1 MLKVPNNLY
10 VKWTDEKGYAVFSD
24 EPIKKGDVIETCYL
38 IKTGSPHIHGVG
50 RFLMEYVFQYPKDS
64 SAEVGEHVLALGFGG
79 IYNHSDDNN
88 AKWEHT
94 PDMPYHFDFIA
105 VKDIAPHEEIC
116 TFYGKEY
123 LERIK
128 RSWGWNLEH
137 LKPKNEE

>member
-10 VKWTDEKGYAVFSD
+10 VEWTDEKGYGVFSD
-24 EPIKKGDVIETCYL
+24 KPIYKGQLIERCYL
-38 IKTGSPHIHGVG
+38 IRTGSRQHGVG
-50 RFLMEYVFQYPKDS
+50 KWLMEYAFQYPKNS

-105 VKDIAPHEEIC
+105 VRDIAPHEEIC

-128 RSWGWNLEH
+128 RSWGWNLGH